1 MTTFALIHGAW
12 HDSWCWARVAR
23 KLEQRGYGTVV
34 VDLPCDD
41 IRAGWNAYASV
52 AIDAL
57 ADSEDDVIAVGH
69 SLGGG
74 VVPLVAAVRPVTQM
88 VFLCSFPPSPGESL
102 DAGVAR
108 EPSLSDPRA
117 LAWRE
122 CLDTEGRYVWP
133 DFESAVYA
141 MYHDCAP
148 EDAQAAFVRLRP
160 QARAP
165 FVEPWP
171 LRQWPPGTVRFIVCS
186 DDRLGTPESLRAVA
200 KTRFG
205 IASIELPGS
214 HSPFLSRPE
223 ALAATLA
230 EFAG

>member
-1 MTTFALIHGAW
+1 MTTFAFIHGAW
-12 HDSWCWARVAR
+12 HDSSCWALLVPE
-23 KLEQRGYGTVV
+23 LEQRGYGTLV

-41 IRAGWNAYASV
+41 IRAGWSAYRSV
-52 AIDAL
+52 AVDAL
-57 ADSEDDVIAVGH
+57 AETQDDVIVVGH

-74 VVPLVAAVRPVTQM
+74 VVPLVAAARPVTQM

-122 CLDTEGRYVWP
+122 CLDDESRYVWP
-133 DFESAVYA
+133 DFESAFYA

-148 EDAQAAFVRLRP
+148 EHAQAAFLRLRP
-160 QARAP
+160 QARTP
-165 FVEPWP
+165 FVEKWP
-171 LRQWPPGTVRFIVCS
+171 LTDWPPGTVRFIVCS
-186 DDRLGTPESLRAVA
+186 DDRLGTPESLKAVA
-200 KTRFG
+200 KARFG
-205 IASIELPGS
+205 VESIELPGS
-214 HSPFLSRPE
+214 HSPFLSRPR

-230 EFAG
+230 ELAG